1 MENLF
6 KAFGR
11 GVEHYDQNVGLSL
24 KAAKMII
31 DAHNGEIHV
40 NNLPQSGASV
50 KLVLSNNGC

>member
-1 MENLF
+1 M
-6 KAFGR
+6 
-11 GVEHYDQNVGLSL
+11 EHYDQNVGLSL

-50 KLVLSNNGC
+50 KLVLSNNGCWDKI